1 MKRIFSILLVVVLML
16 CVAGCSSTEQ
26 NNSELNNESSN
37 KPALSSDTSDKN
49 SEAVDKN
56 QDKTEKTLVVYFSAT
71 GNTQKIAE
79 YIAAATD
86 SDVYELVP
94 VEPYSDEDLNWNDE
108 NSRVHFEHDN
118 PSERDVTLVSTT
130 VDNFDDYET
139 IFIGYPIWWGIAAWP
154 VDNFVKEND
163 FTGKTVIPF
172 CTAASSDIGE
182 SGDLLAE
189 MAGTGEW
196 QEGRRFYG
204 NSTEEEISR
213 WIDSLMK

>member
-1 MKRIFSILLVVVLML
+1 MKRVFSILLVLILML

-37 KPALSSDTSDKN
+37 KPTLSSDTFDKN
-49 SEAVDKN
+49 SEVVDEN
-56 QDKTEKTLVVYFSAT
+56 QNKAKKMLVVYFSAT
-71 GNTQKIAE
+71 GNTKKIAE

-86 SDVYELVP
+86 SDMYELVP
-94 VEPYSDEDLNWNDE
+94 VEPYSDEDLSWNDE
-108 NSRVHFEHDN
+108 NSRVFFEHDN
-118 PSERDVTLVSTT
+118 PAERDIPLVSTT

-139 IFIGYPIWWGIAAWP
+139 VFIGYPIWWGIAAWP
-154 VDNFVKEND
+154 VDNFIKEND

-189 MAGTGEW
+189 MSGTGEW
-196 QEGRRFYG
+196 KEGRRFYG
-204 NSTEEEISR
+204 NSTEEEVSS
-213 WIDSLMK
+213 WIDSLE